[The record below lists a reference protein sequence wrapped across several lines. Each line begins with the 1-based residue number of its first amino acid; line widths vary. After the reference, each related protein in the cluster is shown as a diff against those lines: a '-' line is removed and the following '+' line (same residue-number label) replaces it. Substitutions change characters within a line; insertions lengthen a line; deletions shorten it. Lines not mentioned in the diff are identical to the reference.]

1 MAGIGFELK
10 KLFNGR
16 TASSYLKAYSYSAVI
31 TAGPF
36 ALMTGM
42 VLAIQLMFVLF
53 GVSEEES
60 RLYTASIIYPFV
72 FSHILSS
79 GFVMVITR
87 YLADLLYSGDHR
99 EVTASLFGILAFTSL
114 IGSLAAICFFWNKP
128 LDFFVKLLTY
138 LVFMQM
144 LAIWLQGVYL
154 TAVKNYR
161 GLFQSYICGVLVSIL
176 LSFFV
181 LYTGCLPPVP
191 GVLLAMNIGI
201 ACIVTLFFV
210 HIIRYFGYHA
220 QGLNFSFLPYFE
232 KHPCLFFIAFFYA
245 LALYLPNIIIWQG
258 PMGVRIADTYVYAP
272 VYDVVTF
279 YAFLS
284 ILPVM
289 MMFVVS
295 TELHFYEK
303 YAVYF
308 KYITQKGNFKDIE
321 DAKQDVLHTLW
332 VELRNIAEFQLVF
345 SLIFLALGN
354 YFLTL
359 LGLSS
364 EAVNIYIMIV
374 LGAFFLGIVQVMYT
388 MLLYFEDQKG
398 VLWIVG
404 TLLTAVLVFGII
416 GFFLGE
422 KSYGFTFFLAT
433 ALAFLAAYFRMAYF
447 CRRIDY
453 FIFCSRPVF
462 YLESKGIFTKLSK
475 WFAGRAVAGEK
486 E

>member
-16 TASSYLKAYSYSAVI
+16 TASGYLKAYSYSAVI

-42 VLAIQLMFVLF
+42 VLAIQLMFIFF
-53 GVSEEES
+53 GVSLEES
-60 RLYTASIIYPFV
+60 HLYTASVIYPFV

-87 YLADLLYSGDHR
+87 YLADLLYSNDQR
-99 EVTASLFGILAFTSL
+99 SVTPSLFGIMVFTEIL
-114 IGSLAAICFFWNKP
+114 GSIAAILFFWNKP
-128 LDFFVKLLTY
+128 LDFEVKFLTY
-138 LVFMQM
+138 VFFMEM
-144 LAIWLQGVYL
+144 LAIWLSGVYL
-154 TAVKNYR
+154 TAIKNYK
-161 GLFQSYICGVLVSIL
+161 GLFRSYISGVVISIV
-176 LSFFV
+176 LSFLV
-181 LYTGCLPPVP
+181 LYTGCIAPVP
-191 GVLLAMNIGI
+191 GSLLAMDIGLG
-201 ACIVTLFFV
+201 CIVMLFLM
-210 HIIRYFGYHA
+210 HIIRYFGYA
-220 QGLNFSFLPYFE
+220 GDGLNFAFLPYFE
-232 KHPCLFFIAFFYA
+232 KYPRLFFIALFYT

-258 PMGVRIADTYVYAP
+258 PMGVGVADTYIYAP

-308 KYITQKGNFKDIE
+308 TYITQKGNFKDIE

-332 VELRNIAEFQLVF
+332 VELRNIVEFQLVF
-345 SLIFLALGN
+345 TLIFLALGN
-354 YFLTL
+354 YFLSKI
-359 LGLSS
+359 GLSP
-364 EAVNIYIMIV
+364 EAVNIYILIV
-374 LGAFFLGIVQVMYT
+374 LGAFFLGAVQVIYT
-388 MLLYFEDQKG
+388 LLLYFEDQHG

-404 TLLTAVLVFGII
+404 SLFAAVLVFGVV
-416 GFFLGE
+416 GFLMGE
-422 KSYGFTFFLAT
+422 KTYGFTFFLAA
-433 ALAFLAAYFRMAYF
+433 ALSFLVAYARAVYF
-447 CRRIDY
+447 CNRIDY
-453 FIFCSRPVF
+453 FVFCSRPVF
-462 YLESKGIFTKLSK
+462 YHEPEGCFSKLANLLQKH
-475 WFAGRAVAGEK
+475 AVK

>member
-16 TASSYLKAYSYSAVI
+16 TAGGYLKAYSYSAVI

-42 VLAIQLMFVLF
+42 VLAIQVMFIFF
-53 GVSEEES
+53 GISLEES
-60 RLYTASIIYPFV
+60 HLYTASVIYPFV

-87 YLADLLYSGDHR
+87 YLADLLYSNDQR
-99 EVTASLFGILAFTSL
+99 SVTPSLFGIMVFTEI
-114 IGSLAAICFFWNKP
+114 IGSIAAILFFWNKP
-128 LDFFVKLLTY
+128 LDFGVKFLTY
-138 LVFMQM
+138 IFFMQM
-144 LAIWLQGVYL
+144 LAIWLSGVYL
-154 TAVKNYR
+154 TAIKNYK
-161 GLFQSYICGVLVSIL
+161 GLFRSYISGVVISIV

-181 LYTGCLPPVP
+181 LYTGCLAPVP
-191 GVLLAMNIGI
+191 GVLLAMDIGLG
-201 ACIVTLFFV
+201 CIVMLFLM
-210 HIIRYFGYHA
+210 HIVRYFGYA
-220 QGLNFSFLPYFE
+220 EDGLNFAFLPYFE
-232 KHPCLFFIAFFYA
+232 KHPKLFFIALFYTM
-245 LALYLPNIIIWQG
+245 ALYLPNIIIWQG
-258 PMGVRIADTYVYAP
+258 PMGISIADTYVYAP

-308 KYITQKGNFKDIE
+308 TYITKKGNFKDIE

-332 VELRNIAEFQLVF
+332 VELRNIVEFQLVF
-345 SLIFLALGN
+345 TLIFLALGN
-354 YFLTL
+354 YFLSQI
-359 LGLSS
+359 GLSP
-364 EAVNIYIMIV
+364 EAVNIYILIV
-374 LGAFFLGIVQVMYT
+374 LGAFFLGAVQVIYT
-388 MLLYFEDQKG
+388 LLLYFEDQQG

-404 TLLTAVLVFGII
+404 SLFMAVLVFGII
-416 GFFLGE
+416 GFLMGE
-422 KSYGFTFFLAT
+422 KTYGFTFFLAT
-433 ALAFLAAYFRMAYF
+433 AFAFLAAYARAVYF
-447 CRRIDY
+447 CNRIDY
-453 FIFCSRPVF
+453 FVFCSRPVF
-462 YLESKGIFTKLSK
+462 YHEPEGWFSKLANLLQKH
-475 WFAGRAVAGEK
+475 AVK